1 MNIVVIGSCLDS
13 SNLAKELNK
22 RLQNSIVARVDT
34 LKGVKNLFLD
44 KVAPR
49 NQDNLGQYIGD
60 VETFDIEKMDQKF
73 LEDVKKHMESA
84 FKASLKLST
93 KNKYFSFSSTF
104 DALTSSFPAGTYSF
118 VKIYSGLIND
128 DMLKAFIES
137 TERVENTIFIKFKD
151 TKSTLLPIEISED
164 TINALKEDSFS
175 FIECANTEEV
185 IS

>member
-73 LEDVKKHMESA
+73 LEYVKKH
-84 FKASLKLST
+84 KWRT
-93 KNKYFSFSSTF
+93 
-104 DALTSSFPAGTYSF
+104 
-118 VKIYSGLIND
+118 
-128 DMLKAFIES
+128 
-137 TERVENTIFIKFKD
+137 
-151 TKSTLLPIEISED
+151 
-164 TINALKEDSFS
+164 LKEF
-175 FIECANTEEV
+175 FTEMNC
-185 IS
+185 